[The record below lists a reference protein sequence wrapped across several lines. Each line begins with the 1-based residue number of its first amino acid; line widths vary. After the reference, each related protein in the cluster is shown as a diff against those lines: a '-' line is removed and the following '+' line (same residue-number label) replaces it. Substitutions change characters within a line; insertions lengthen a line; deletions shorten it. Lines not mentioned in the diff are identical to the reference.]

1 MLSQKADPDGLHHW
15 VGFPGL
21 TTATIDASL
30 KNETAN
36 AVGSAKRRVGELATL
51 LAVRPLSSEDWL
63 YLATALAADGEPYE
77 SILAALKM
85 SRLTG
90 PNEGGVMWERG
101 IFGLLEW
108 ELLPPDVR
116 RSTARDLAE
125 PLAAGIVTETGIRV
139 AEHALSMNSMD
150 ARTEISGLLRKLGV
164 SAGQVAQL
172 GL

>member
-1 MLSQKADPDGLHHW
+1 
-15 VGFPGL
+15 
-21 TTATIDASL
+21 
-30 KNETAN
+30 
-36 AVGSAKRRVGELATL
+36 
-51 LAVRPLSSEDWL
+51 
-63 YLATALAADGEPYE
+63 
-77 SILAALKM
+77 
-85 SRLTG
+85 
-90 PNEGGVMWERG
+90 MWERG